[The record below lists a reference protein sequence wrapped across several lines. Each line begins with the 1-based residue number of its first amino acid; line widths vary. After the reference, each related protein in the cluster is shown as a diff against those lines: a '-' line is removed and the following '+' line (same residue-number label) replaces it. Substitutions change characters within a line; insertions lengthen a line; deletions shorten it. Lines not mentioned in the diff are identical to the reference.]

1 MQILNLIH
9 EKGPLSKEPAQK
21 FSKLKKM
28 EKKDFVGHYERTP
41 IQNESH
47 EVEMF
52 LDGDQ
57 LMWKNGFDRTWK
69 MDFDGE
75 KLEKA
80 DDEADAEAQVV

>member
-1 MQILNLIH
+1 MKKVPYRRSQLKNF
-9 EKGPLSKEPAQK
+9 QNW
-21 FSKLKKM
+21 KKM

-80 DDEADAEAQVV
+80 DDEADAEAQVL